1 MKHLF
6 ILLTIL
12 GVSFAYA
19 QDKKSTEKLLDKIVA
34 VINTRVISLSEIDR
48 MKQTLEA
55 RREISPVIYTEQK
68 YSPKELLNIAIRS
81 FIIRDKI
88 AAQGYVINDDAVE
101 SRIKMTEERLGLKR
115 ADLLQFL
122 KTKGLTYEEYFEII
136 RETMEFNIFA
146 QRIIAP
152 LISVTEQEI
161 KNEYYRR
168 NSTNNALSFKY
179 KLVDFYIPEEK
190 VGQKGQDKFLQVLK
204 DYQLTGKLPE
214 AYRELETNNLDN
226 LRADSLPKE
235 LASVL
240 KVTAEG
246 SFSKP
251 VELNNY
257 LHVFYVQKKDLVESE
272 DFMKF
277 KDQIQNEIFMNKGK
291 AVTTNWFD
299 REYSNYYIKNLL

>member
-101 SRIKMTEERLGLKR
+101 SRVKMTEERLGLKR